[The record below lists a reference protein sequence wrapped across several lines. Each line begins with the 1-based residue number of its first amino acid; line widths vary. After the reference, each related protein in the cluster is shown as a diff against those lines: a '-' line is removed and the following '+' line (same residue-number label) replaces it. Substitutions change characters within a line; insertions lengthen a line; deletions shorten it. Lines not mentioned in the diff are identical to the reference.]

1 MKNLAIINAE
11 TLICENVTVDDRPAS
26 EIQIDGYIVLD
37 LSATI
42 SVSWDWDGTDWVEQ
56 ESMDGGAIGDTYQN
70 GKLYQEKP
78 KKQPIT
84 DLPSV

>member
-1 MKNLAIINAE
+1 MTNLAIINAE

-37 LSATI
+37 LLTTI
-42 SVSWDWDGTDWVEQ
+42 CVSWYWDGTDWVEQ
-56 ESMDGGAIGDTYQN
+56 ESMGEGSIGDTYQN

-78 KKQPIT
+78 KEQPVT